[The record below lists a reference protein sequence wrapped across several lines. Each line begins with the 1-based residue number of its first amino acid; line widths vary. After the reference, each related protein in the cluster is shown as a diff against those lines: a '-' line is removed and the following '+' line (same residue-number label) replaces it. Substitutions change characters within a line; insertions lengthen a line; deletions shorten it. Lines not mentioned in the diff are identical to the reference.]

1 MKLTKSTHH
10 STEMDIVDRLEWCAI
25 STPEIHMLREAAQY
39 IRKLREELAEAM
51 DDRIF
56 VVDSDGNEMA
66 VIEGTD
72 AERVREA
79 ALTEFITKSVL
90 ERARERQEQ

>member
-25 STPEIHMLREAAQY
+25 STPEVHMLREAAQY

-72 AERVREA
+72 AARVREA

-90 ERARERQEQ
+90 EKARERQEQ

>member
-1 MKLTKSTHH
+1 
-10 STEMDIVDRLEWCAI
+10 MDIVDRLEWCAI

-39 IRKLREELAEAM
+39 IRKLREELAEAL

-56 VVDSDGNEMA
+56 VVDEDDNEIA

-72 AERVREA
+72 AELVRRA
-79 ALTEFITKSVL
+79 ALTEFITNSVL
-90 ERARERQEQ
+90 EKAREQQEQ

>member
-1 MKLTKSTHH
+1 MRPSTPH
-10 STEMDIVDRLEWCAI
+10 STEIDIVERLEYASM
-25 STPEIHMLREAAQY
+25 STPEIALLREASQY
-39 IRKLREELAEAM
+39 IRKLREELAEAL

-56 VVDSDGNEMA
+56 VVDENDNEIA

-72 AERVREA
+72 AELVRRA

-90 ERARERQEQ
+90 EKARERQEH

>member
-1 MKLTKSTHH
+1 
-10 STEMDIVDRLEWCAI
+10 MDIVDRLEWCAI

-39 IRKLREELAEAM
+39 IRKLREELAEAL

-56 VVDSDGNEMA
+56 VVDEDDNEIA

>member
-72 AERVREA
+72 AARVREA

-90 ERARERQEQ
+90 EKARERQEQ

>member
-1 MKLTKSTHH
+1 MRPSTPH
-10 STEMDIVDRLEWCAI
+10 STEIDIVERLEYASM

-39 IRKLREELAEAM
+39 IRKLREELAEAT

-56 VVDSDGNEMA
+56 VVDENDNEIA
-66 VIEGTD
+66 VIEGSN
-72 AERVREA
+72 AELVRRA

-90 ERARERQEQ
+90 EKAREQQEH

>member
-1 MKLTKSTHH
+1 MTKSTHH

-25 STPEIHMLREAAQY
+25 STPEIHLLREAAQY
-39 IRKLREELAEAM
+39 IRKLREELAESL

-56 VVDSDGNEMA
+56 VVDEDDNEIA

-72 AERVREA
+72 AELVRRA
-79 ALTEFITKSVL
+79 ALTEFITNSVL
-90 ERARERQEQ
+90 EKAREQQEQ

>member
-1 MKLTKSTHH
+1 MTKSTHH

-25 STPEIHMLREAAQY
+25 STPEVHMLREAAQY
-39 IRKLREELAEAM
+39 IRKLREELAEAT

-66 VIEGTD
+66 VIEGID

-90 ERARERQEQ
+90 EKARERQEQ

>member
-1 MKLTKSTHH
+1 LRPSTPH
-10 STEMDIVDRLEWCAI
+10 STEIDIVERLEYASM

-39 IRKLREELAEAM
+39 IRKLREELAEAT

-56 VVDSDGNEMA
+56 VVDENDNEIA

-72 AERVREA
+72 AELVRRA

-90 ERARERQEQ
+90 EKARERQEH

>member
-1 MKLTKSTHH
+1 MKLEKSTPH

-25 STPEIHMLREAAQY
+25 STPEVHMLREAAQY

-56 VVDSDGNEMA
+56 VVDENDNEIA
-66 VIEGTD
+66 VIEGNN
-72 AERVREA
+72 AELVRRA
-79 ALTEFITKSVL
+79 ALTEFITNSVL
-90 ERARERQEQ
+90 EKAREQQEQ

>member
-1 MKLTKSTHH
+1 MTHH
-10 STEMDIVDRLEWCAI
+10 STDMDIVDRLEYASM
-25 STPEIHMLREAAQY
+25 STPEIVLLREASQY
-39 IRKLREELAEAM
+39 IRKLREELAEAT

-56 VVDSDGNEMA
+56 VVDENDNEIA

-72 AERVREA
+72 AELVRRA

-90 ERARERQEQ
+90 EKARERQEH

>member
-72 AERVREA
+72 AARVREA

>member
-1 MKLTKSTHH
+1 LTKSTHH

-39 IRKLREELAEAM
+39 IRKLREELAEAL

-56 VVDSDGNEMA
+56 VVDEDDNEIA

-72 AERVREA
+72 AELVRRA
-79 ALTEFITKSVL
+79 ALTEFITNSVL
-90 ERARERQEQ
+90 EKAREQQEQ

>member
-1 MKLTKSTHH
+1 MTKSTHH

-39 IRKLREELAEAM
+39 IRKLREELAEAL

-56 VVDSDGNEMA
+56 VVDEDDNEIA
-66 VIEGTD
+66 VIEGSN
-72 AERVREA
+72 AELVRRA
-79 ALTEFITKSVL
+79 ALTEFITNSVL
-90 ERARERQEQ
+90 EKAREQQEQ

>member
-1 MKLTKSTHH
+1 MTKSTHH

-39 IRKLREELAEAM
+39 IRKLREELAEAT

-66 VIEGTD
+66 VIEGID

-90 ERARERQEQ
+90 EKARERQEQ

>member
-1 MKLTKSTHH
+1 LTKSTHH

-39 IRKLREELAEAM
+39 IRKLREELAEAL

-56 VVDSDGNEMA
+56 VVDEDDNEIA
-66 VIEGTD
+66 VIEGSN
-72 AERVREA
+72 AELVRRA
-79 ALTEFITKSVL
+79 ALTEFITNSVL
-90 ERARERQEQ
+90 EKAREQQEQ